1 MTSEGSEGG
10 DDGYVHRPGQARD
23 DETESSPSASGD
35 EASVTAD
42 PDDAVDTSAADD
54 DDGPTVPNAGES
66 DGLGLVGW
74 ALVSVVAVAFLVIPG
89 AIYVFPAAPG
99 RAGVPFLVAMLALP
113 FLPALLLG
121 GVAVWTAVRDRK
133 E

>member
-1 MTSEGSEGG
+1 MSSEGTDGG

-23 DETESSPSASGD
+23 EETESPPSHSTPGGEAGRTSGSGD
-35 EASVTAD
+35 VGDVSGTA
-42 PDDAVDTSAADD
+42 
-54 DDGPTVPNAGES
+54 DGPTVPNAGGS
-66 DGLGLVGW
+66 DGLGRVGW

-89 AIYVFPAAPG
+89 AIYLFPAAPG

-133 E
+133 A